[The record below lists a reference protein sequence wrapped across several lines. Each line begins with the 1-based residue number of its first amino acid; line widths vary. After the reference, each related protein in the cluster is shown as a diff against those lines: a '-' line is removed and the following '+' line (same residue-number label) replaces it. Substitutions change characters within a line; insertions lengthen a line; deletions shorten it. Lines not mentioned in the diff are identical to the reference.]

1 MESLF
6 ANLDLKTVLTVLA
19 SALSAFAA
27 IRADIKNIYARF
39 GYVEKELERADK
51 NAVEA
56 HKRIDDH
63 VMQLHVKGK

>member
-1 MESLF
+1 METLF

-27 IRADIKNIYARF
+27 IRADIKNIYTRLDF
-39 GYVEKELERADK
+39 DKKEIERADK
-51 NAVEA
+51 NAVDA
-56 HKRIDDH
+56 HKRIDEH